1 MSDYQKLIFE
11 LNEQVKSLVES
22 PSMQRHI
29 METFEKLES
38 DSMDISEFSENL
50 INAVRVAKDSAPNAM
65 PTLLLIASEIAKSR
79 L

>member
-1 MSDYQKLIFE
+1 MSDYQNLIFE
-11 LNEQVKSLVES
+11 LNEQVKSSVEI

-50 INAVRVAKDSAPNAM
+50 INAVRVAKDSAPNAI

>member
-11 LNEQVKSLVES
+11 LNEQVKSSVEI

-50 INAVRVAKDSAPNAM
+50 INAVRVAKDSAPNAI